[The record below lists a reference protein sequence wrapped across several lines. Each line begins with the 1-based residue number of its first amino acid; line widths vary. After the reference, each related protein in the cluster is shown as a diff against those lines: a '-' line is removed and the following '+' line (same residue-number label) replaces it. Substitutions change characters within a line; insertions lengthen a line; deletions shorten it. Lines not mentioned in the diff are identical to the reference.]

1 MITVTKFIVNIYKQ
15 AIATLIINI
24 AAIAQLVERPVNAF
38 GPGSILGSIDFLK
51 KYLQ

>member
-1 MITVTKFIVNIYKQ
+1 MCGLGPASRVN
-15 AIATLIINI
+15 NI
-24 AAIAQLVERPVNAF
+24 AALAQLVERPVNAF